1 MADLVATR
9 RMRLTVGMTRISKTN
24 LASSVVLFTVL
35 AGCVDAPVLSGRPI
49 PAGPPPV
56 ILPLDAVL
64 VTDPAN
70 TPVMT
75 GGDLA
80 ARAAALRA
88 RAEAMQ

>member
-9 RMRLTVGMTRISKTN
+9 RMRLTVGMTRFFKTHF
-24 LASSVVLFTVL
+24 APPVVLLTVL
-35 AGCVDAPVLSGRPI
+35 VGCVDAPALPDRPI

-64 VTDPAN
+64 ATDPAN

-88 RAEAMQ
+88 RAAAMQ